1 MLFLVLQQKNWA
13 VTRLNHFLNQQLPS
27 SVKADSVELTAI
39 LDIKDSEQ
47 EINNNL
53 DSYLSKVWR
62 TTQNDYPKSE
72 KVEWQ
77 KNSRSTDVCDVI
89 QLDDHRIFMIDSCGF
104 QQLNQDPII
113 HVGQGVYPEWGDPV
127 DSFDTLNHR
136 WASDTVLE
144 TIRMN
149 WYYLEICEMLK
160 SPGLI
165 YQRLRGYQ

>member
-1 MLFLVLQQKNWA
+1 MLFLVLQQRNWA
-13 VTRLNHFLNQQLPS
+13 ATRLSQLFRQQLPS
-27 SVKADSVELTAI
+27 SVKADAVELTAI

-53 DSYLSKVWR
+53 DSYLAKVWT
-62 TTQNDYPKSE
+62 TTQNDYPFSE
-72 KVEWQ
+72 GIEWQ
-77 KNSRSTDVCDVI
+77 KNSRSTDVYDVI
-89 QLDDHRIFMIDSCGF
+89 QLEYHRVFMIDSSGF
-104 QQLNQDPII
+104 KQLDQDPII
-113 HVGQGVYPEWGDPV
+113 HIAQGVYPEYGDPF

-149 WYYLEICEMLK
+149 WYYLEICEVVD

-165 YQRLRGYQ
+165 YQRLRGFK